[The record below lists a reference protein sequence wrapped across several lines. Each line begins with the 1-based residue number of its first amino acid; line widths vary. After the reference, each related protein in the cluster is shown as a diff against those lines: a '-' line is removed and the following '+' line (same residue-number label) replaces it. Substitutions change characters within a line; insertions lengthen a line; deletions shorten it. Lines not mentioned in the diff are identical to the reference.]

1 MSGSQTSRRSSVDL
15 PTLIVTAVASA
26 TAAYVTSK
34 LWAPGT
40 LGAAAFTPVLIAVLK
55 EMLYKPAEVVTRAVP
70 VRGVVRS
77 TAPSGEPQRPPASPE
92 VVEER
97 VPQPGEAAGA
107 SRPPRRR
114 NWTVAIVTGLLGFVL
129 AAVIITVPELVAG
142 GSAAGGGRET
152 TFFGGE
158 NDSPSD
164 PSDTTTTTTPDGSE
178 TDGVP
183 PASTLTVP
191 EAETIT
197 VPPAETTPVPDEE
210 TPPEDESREAPTAPG
225 SPPAP
230 AP

>member
-1 MSGSQTSRRSSVDL
+1 MSGSQRSRSSSIDL

-55 EMLYKPAEVVTRAVP
+55 EMLYKPAEVVTRVVP

-97 VPQPGEAAGA
+97 VPQPGEAAGV
-107 SRPPRRR
+107 SRGPRGR
-114 NWTVAIVTGLLGFVL
+114 NWKVAVVTGLLGFVL

-152 TFFGGE
+152 TFFGGG
-158 NDSPSD
+158 NGSSTD
-164 PSDTTTTTTPDGSE
+164 PSDTTTTTPDE
-178 TDGVP
+178 TEIDGVP
-183 PASTLTVP
+183 PASTVTLAEP
-191 EAETIT
+191 ETIT
-197 VPPAETTPVPDEE
+197 VPPAETTPVPQQQPPPAEE
-210 TPPEDESREAPTAPG
+210 SPAVPAAPG